1 MNKIFGYARVSTS
14 DQKLDTQL
22 DTLTKYGCH
31 QIFQDKISGTTSSR
45 PALDDMLSRL
55 REGDTVVVAR
65 LNRLGRSLV
74 HIITLVA
81 ELASKGI
88 HFKALDLGI
97 DTSTPAGKMILSV
110 FASLA
115 EYERETIL
123 EKTKAGQQ
131 LAIQQGKHVGRPK
144 GFNPEM
150 FAKVKTAT
158 ERGMSISEI
167 VKLTGISRAS
177 VTRYRRLISPK
188 MSTAIKQVMEQN

>member
-1 MNKIFGYARVSTS
+1 MNKIFGYARVSTV
-14 DQKLDTQL
+14 DQKLDTQI

-123 EKTKAGQQ
+123 EKTKAGQK

-144 GFNPEM
+144 GFNQEM
-150 FAKVKTAT
+150 FSKVKTAT

-188 MSTAIKQVMEQN
+188 MSTAIKQVMALN